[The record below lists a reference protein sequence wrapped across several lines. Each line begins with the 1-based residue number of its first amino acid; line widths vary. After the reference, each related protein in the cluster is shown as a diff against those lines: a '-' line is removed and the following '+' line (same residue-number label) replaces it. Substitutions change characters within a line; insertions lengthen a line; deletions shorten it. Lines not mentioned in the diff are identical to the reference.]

1 MKISDDTRLLLQI
14 LQRAY
19 PWARYVSRSRGE
31 FKWSAGALRL
41 HEKQPEATGKGFAPT
56 GRCVELPPELLPE
69 VPEGVMV
76 RIETLLESEVE
87 DDDLQRKV

>member
-19 PWARYVSRSRGE
+19 PWARYISRSRGDVTR
-31 FKWSAGALRL
+31 SIGALRL
-41 HEKQPEATGKGFAPT
+41 HELMPIVTEKGFAPT
-56 GRCVELPPELLPE
+56 GQCVELPTEILPE

-76 RIETLLESEVE
+76 GIETLMEENTDE
-87 DDDLQRKV
+87 T